1 LCYFVRLKGTP
12 FGKLRVKYKGNVE
25 LYLIKRK
32 MSLSWKQSFRNFET
46 YLRLEKSLSENS
58 VEAYLGDV
66 SKLEKYFTES
76 GSETTPAKVTYSD
89 LKGFILWY
97 GSENNNARTQSRV
110 LSGIRAFYKFLL
122 IDGEIE
128 ENPSS
133 LIESPKIG
141 LKLPE
146 VLSVLEIDSMI
157 AEIDLSKPEGHRN
170 KAIIETLYGCGLR
183 VSELVNLRLTDI
195 HYGEGF
201 VIVTGKG
208 NKQRLVPV
216 SGKALKEIDIYKK
229 DRDCLSVIHDQNVL
243 FLNRRGSKL
252 TRAMIFTIIKDLAAK
267 AGIRKNIHP
276 HTFRHS
282 FATHMI
288 EAGADLRAVQEMLGH
303 ESILTTEIYT
313 HIDRSYLRDTLIM
326 FHPRA

>member
-1 LCYFVRLKGTP
+1 
-12 FGKLRVKYKGNVE
+12 
-25 LYLIKRK
+25 
-32 MSLSWKQSFRNFET
+32 MSLTWKQSFRNFET

-58 VEAYLGDV
+58 IESYLYDID
-66 SKLEKYFTES
+66 KLEKYFTETGIDIS
-76 GSETTPAKVTYSD
+76 PVNVTYPD
-89 LKGFILWY
+89 LKEFLVWY
-97 GSENNNARTQSRV
+97 AESNNNTRTQSRV
-110 LSGIRAFYKFLL
+110 LSGIRAFYRFLL
-122 IDGEIE
+122 MDGEID
-128 ENPSS
+128 ENPAS

-141 LKLPE
+141 LKLPA
-146 VLSVLEIDSMI
+146 VLTVEEIDRII
-157 AEIDLSKPEGHRN
+157 AQIDLSKPEGHRN

-195 HYGEGF
+195 HYNEEF
-201 VIVTGKG
+201 VVVTGKG

-216 SGKALKEIDIYKK
+216 SQKALKEIDIYKV
-229 DRDCLSVIHDQNVL
+229 DRNHLPVITDQNIL
-243 FLNRRGSKL
+243 FLNRRGKGL
-252 TRAMIFTIIKDLAAK
+252 TRAMIFTIIKDLAAR
-267 AGIRKNIHP
+267 AGINKNIHP

-326 FHPRA
+326 FHPRS

>member
-1 LCYFVRLKGTP
+1 MGPT
-12 FGKLRVKYKGNVE
+12 
-25 LYLIKRK
+25 
-32 MSLSWKQSFRNFET
+32 WKQSFRNFET
-46 YLRLEKSLSENS
+46 YLRLEKSLSTNS
-58 VEAYLGDV
+58 IEAYMSDV
-66 SKLEKYFTES
+66 CKLEKYFEEIS
-76 GSETTPAKVTYSD
+76 VEISPAEVSYPQLRD
-89 LKGFILWY
+89 FLIWY
-97 GSENNNARTQSRV
+97 GTNNKNTRTQSRV
-110 LSGIRAFYKFLL
+110 LSGVRAFFRYLL
-122 IDGEIE
+122 IEGEID

-133 LIESPKIG
+133 LLESPKIG

-146 VLSVLEIDSMI
+146 VLSISEIDRII
-157 AEIDLSKPEGHRN
+157 AEIELSRPEGHRN

-195 HYGEGF
+195 HYQEEY
-201 VIVTGKG
+201 VVVTGKG
-208 NKQRLVPV
+208 NKQRLVPI
-216 SGKALKEIDIYKK
+216 SNKALKEIDIYKQ
-229 DRDCLSVIHDQNVL
+229 DRNLLPVIKDQNIL
-243 FLNRRGSKL
+243 FLNRRGSGL
-252 TRAMIFTIIKDLAAK
+252 TRAMIFTIIKDLSAK
-267 AGIRKNIHP
+267 AGIRKNISP

>member
-1 LCYFVRLKGTP
+1 MYIT
-12 FGKLRVKYKGNVE
+12 
-25 LYLIKRK
+25 
-32 MSLSWKQSFRNFET
+32 WKQSFRNFET

-58 VEAYLGDV
+58 IEAYLNDV
-66 SKLEKYFTES
+66 FKLERYFLDS
-76 GSETTPAKVTYSD
+76 GSETTPSAVTYPD
-89 LKGFILWY
+89 LKGFLVWY
-97 GSENNNARTQSRV
+97 SADNKNTRTQSRV
-110 LSGIRAFYKFLL
+110 LSGVRAFFRFLL
-122 IDGEIE
+122 IEGEIE
-128 ENPSS
+128 DNPAA

-146 VLSVLEIDSMI
+146 VLSVSEIDRI
-157 AEIDLSKPEGHRN
+157 VEEIDLSKAEGHRN

-201 VIVTGKG
+201 VVVTGKG

-216 SGKALKEIDIYKK
+216 GSKALKEIDIYKQ
-229 DRDCLSVIHDQNVL
+229 DRNRLPVIHDQNIL
-243 FLNRRGSKL
+243 FLNRRGNRL
-252 TRAMIFTIIKDLAAK
+252 TRSMIFTIVKDLALK
-267 AGIRKNIHP
+267 AGIRKKISP

-313 HIDRSYLRDTLIM
+313 HIDRSFLRDTMIM
-326 FHPRA
+326 FHPRS

>member
-1 LCYFVRLKGTP
+1 
-12 FGKLRVKYKGNVE
+12 
-25 LYLIKRK
+25 

-46 YLRLEKSLSENS
+46 YLRLEKSLSDNS
-58 VEAYLGDV
+58 IEAYLSDV
-66 SKLEKYFTES
+66 LKLEKYFI
-76 GSETTPAKVTYSD
+76 ETGNDISPASVTYTD
-89 LKGFILWY
+89 LKAFLAWY
-97 GSENNNARTQSRV
+97 GTNNKNTRTQSRV
-110 LSGIRAFYKFLL
+110 LSGIRAFFRFLL
-122 IDGEIE
+122 IEGEIE
-128 ENPSS
+128 ENPAS
-133 LIESPKIG
+133 LLESPKIG

-146 VLSVLEIDSMI
+146 VLSISEIDRMI

-195 HYGEGF
+195 HYVEEF
-201 VIVTGKG
+201 VVVTGKG
-208 NKQRLVPV
+208 NKQRLVPI
-216 SGKALKEIDIYKK
+216 SGKALKEIDIYKQ
-229 DRDCLSVIHDQNVL
+229 DRNRLPAIRDQNVL
-243 FLNRRGSKL
+243 FLNRRGSHL

-267 AGIRKNIHP
+267 TGIRKNISP

-313 HIDRSYLRDTLIM
+313 HIDRSFLRDTLIM

>member
-1 LCYFVRLKGTP
+1 
-12 FGKLRVKYKGNVE
+12 
-25 LYLIKRK
+25 

-46 YLRLEKSLSENS
+46 YLRLEKSLSDNS
-58 VEAYLGDV
+58 VEAYLNDIK
-66 SKLEKYFTES
+66 KLEKYFIES
-76 GSETTPAKVTYSD
+76 GKDVSPAIVGYSD
-89 LKGFILWY
+89 LKEFLMWY
-97 GSENNNARTQSRV
+97 SAENNNARTQSRV
-110 LSGIRAFYKFLL
+110 LSGVRAFYKFLL
-122 IDGEIE
+122 IEGEIE

-146 VLSVLEIDSMI
+146 VLSIIEIDKMI
-157 AEIDLSKPEGHRN
+157 DVIDLSKPEGYRN

-195 HYGEGF
+195 HYGEGY
-201 VIVTGKG
+201 VIVNGKG

-216 SGKALKEIDIYKK
+216 SGKALKEIDIYKL
-229 DRDCLSVIHDQNVL
+229 DRNRLPVIRDQNVL
-243 FLNRRGSKL
+243 FLNRRGSRL
-252 TRAMIFTIIKDLAAK
+252 TRAMIFIIIKDLAAR
-267 AGIRKNIHP
+267 AGIQKNISP

-326 FHPRA
+326 FHPRS

>member
-1 LCYFVRLKGTP
+1 
-12 FGKLRVKYKGNVE
+12 
-25 LYLIKRK
+25 
-32 MSLSWKQSFRNFET
+32 MSLGWKQSFRNFET

-58 VEAYLGDV
+58 IEAYMNDV
-66 SKLEKYFTES
+66 LKLEKYFTES
-76 GSETTPAKVTYSD
+76 GNSAGPSDVTYSD
-89 LKGFILWY
+89 LKSFLLWY
-97 GSENNNARTQSRV
+97 STDNKNTRTQSRV
-110 LSGIRAFYKFLL
+110 LSGIRAFFKFLL
-122 IDGEIE
+122 IEGEID
-128 ENPSS
+128 ENPAS

-146 VLSVLEIDSMI
+146 VLSVNEIDRMI

-195 HYGEGF
+195 HAGEGF

-216 SGKALKEIDIYKK
+216 SNKALKEIEIYKE
-229 DRDCLSVIHDQNVL
+229 DRNRLPVIYDQNVL

-267 AGIRKNIHP
+267 AGIRKNISP

-313 HIDRSYLRDTLIM
+313 HIDRSFLRDTLIM

>member
-1 LCYFVRLKGTP
+1 
-12 FGKLRVKYKGNVE
+12 
-25 LYLIKRK
+25 
-32 MSLSWKQSFRNFET
+32 MSLSWKQSFKNFET
-46 YLRLEKSLSENS
+46 YLRLEKSLSANS
-58 VEAYLGDV
+58 IEAYLNDV
-66 SKLEKYFTES
+66 QKLEKYFTET
-76 GSETTPAKVTYSD
+76 GSISTPDTVTYSD
-89 LKGFILWY
+89 LKGFLVWY
-97 GSENNNARTQSRV
+97 STDNHNTRTQSRV

-122 IDGEIE
+122 IEGEIE
-128 ENPSS
+128 ENPAS

-146 VLSVLEIDSMI
+146 VLSVMEIDRMI
-157 AEIDLSKPEGHRN
+157 EEIDLSKPEGHRN

-195 HYGEGF
+195 HYSEGF
-201 VIVTGKG
+201 VVVTGKG
-208 NKQRLVPV
+208 NKQRLVPI
-216 SGKALKEIDIYKK
+216 GRKALKEIDFYKK
-229 DRDCLSVIHDQNVL
+229 DREILPVIKDQNVL
-243 FLNRRGSKL
+243 YLNRRGSRL

-267 AGIRKNIHP
+267 AGITKNIHP

-282 FATHMI
+282 FATHMV

-313 HIDRSYLRDTLIM
+313 HIDRSFLRDTLIM

>member
-1 LCYFVRLKGTP
+1 
-12 FGKLRVKYKGNVE
+12 
-25 LYLIKRK
+25 
-32 MSLSWKQSFRNFET
+32 MSITWKQSFRNFET

-58 VEAYLGDV
+58 IEAYLNDV
-66 SKLEKYFTES
+66 FKLERYFLDS
-76 GSETTPAKVTYSD
+76 GSETTPSVVTYPD
-89 LKGFILWY
+89 MKGFLVWY
-97 GSENNNARTQSRV
+97 SADNKNTRTQSRV
-110 LSGIRAFYKFLL
+110 LSGIRAFFRFLL
-122 IDGEIE
+122 IEGEIE
-128 ENPSS
+128 DNPAA

-146 VLSVLEIDSMI
+146 VLSVSEIDRMVE
-157 AEIDLSKPEGHRN
+157 EIDLSKAEGHRN

-201 VIVTGKG
+201 VVVTGKG

-216 SGKALKEIDIYKK
+216 SGKALKEIDIYKQ
-229 DRDCLSVIHDQNVL
+229 DRNRLPVIHDQNIL
-243 FLNRRGSKL
+243 FLNRRGKRL
-252 TRAMIFTIIKDLAAK
+252 TRSMIFTIVKDLAAK
-267 AGIRKNIHP
+267 AGIRKKISP

-313 HIDRSYLRDTLIM
+313 HIDRSFLRDTMIM
-326 FHPRA
+326 FHPRS

>member
-1 LCYFVRLKGTP
+1 MATYTGCLSLYYFVRNIINDFKGLNS
-12 FGKLRVKYKGNVE
+12 KS
-25 LYLIKRK
+25 I
-32 MSLSWKQSFRNFET
+32 MSLTWKQSYRNFET
-46 YLRLEKSLSENS
+46 FLRLEKSLSDNS
-58 VEAYLGDV
+58 VEAYLNDI
-66 SKLEKYFTES
+66 SKLEKYFDEA
-76 GSETTPAKVTYSD
+76 GRDVNPALVSYAD
-89 LKGFILWY
+89 LKEFLLWY
-97 GSENNNARTQSRV
+97 STETRNARTQSRV
-110 LSGIRAFYKFLL
+110 LSGIRAFFKFLL
-122 IDGEIE
+122 IEGEIE
-128 ENPSS
+128 ENPAS

-146 VLSVLEIDSMI
+146 VLSVIEIDTMI
-157 AEIDLSKPEGHRN
+157 EQIDLSKPEGHRN

-183 VSELVNLRLTDI
+183 VSELVNLRMTDI
-195 HYGEGF
+195 HYSEGF

-216 SGKALKEIDIYKK
+216 SGKALKEIDIYKQ
-229 DRDCLSVIHDQNVL
+229 DRNRLPVVHDQNIL
-243 FLNRRGSKL
+243 FLNRRGSRL

-267 AGIRKNIHP
+267 AGIRKKISP

>member
-1 LCYFVRLKGTP
+1 
-12 FGKLRVKYKGNVE
+12 
-25 LYLIKRK
+25 
-32 MSLSWKQSFRNFET
+32 MSFSWKQSFKNFEN

-58 VEAYLGDV
+58 IEAYLNDIR
-66 SKLEKYFTES
+66 KLEEFTVES
-76 GSETTPAKVTYSD
+76 GKDLAPSSVTYSD
-89 LKGFILWY
+89 LKDFINWFSS
-97 GSENNNARTQSRV
+97 GNKNARTQSRV

-122 IDGEIE
+122 IDGEID

-133 LIESPKIG
+133 LLESPRIG
-141 LKLPE
+141 MKLPE
-146 VLSVLEIDSMI
+146 VLSVEEIDRIVS
-157 AEIDLSKPEGHRN
+157 AIDLSKPGGHRN

-195 HYGEGF
+195 HFAEGF
-201 VIVTGKG
+201 VSVTGKG

-216 SGKALKEIDIYKK
+216 SKKTLKEIDLYKIDRKRLPVIY
-229 DRDCLSVIHDQNVL
+229 DENIV
-243 FLNRRGSKL
+243 FLNRRGRKL
-252 TRAMIFTIIKDLAAK
+252 TRAMIFTIIRDHAGK
-267 AGIRKNIHP
+267 AGIMKKISP

-303 ESILTTEIYT
+303 ESIMTTEIYT

-326 FHPRA
+326 FHPRS

>member
-1 LCYFVRLKGTP
+1 
-12 FGKLRVKYKGNVE
+12 
-25 LYLIKRK
+25 
-32 MSLSWKQSFRNFET
+32 MSFTWKASFKNFEN

-58 VEAYLGDV
+58 IEAYQNDIK
-66 SKLEKYFTES
+66 KLEEFLI
-76 GSETTPAKVTYSD
+76 ETGKELTPDSVTYSD
-89 LKGFILWY
+89 LKEFISWY
-97 GSENNNARTQSRV
+97 GVNNENARTQSRV
-110 LSGIRAFYKFLL
+110 LSGIRAFFRFLL
-122 IDGEIE
+122 VDGEIE

-146 VLSVLEIDSMI
+146 VLSVKEIDTIVES
-157 AEIDLSKPEGHRN
+157 IDLSKPEGHRN

-183 VSELVNLRLTDI
+183 VSELVNLKLTDI
-195 HYGEGF
+195 HWGEGF
-201 VIVTGKG
+201 VSVTGKG
-208 NKQRLVPV
+208 NKQRLVPI
-216 SGKALKEIDIYKK
+216 SKKALKEIDIYKI
-229 DRDCLSVIHDQNVL
+229 DRDRLSRIYDENVV
-243 FLNRRGSKL
+243 FLNRRGRKL
-252 TRAMIFTIIKDLAAK
+252 TRAMIFTIIRDLAGK
-267 AGIRKNIHP
+267 AGIMKKISP

-326 FHPRA
+326 FHPRS